1 MSPPL
6 VTKSLAI
13 ELQLRDQLL
22 LPVVNKYQYISHTS
36 TAMLP
41 LPPPPLFISLSSTK
55 NPFSLRPFAASLPHR
70 AADVRACRG
79 YKMLVRERTFLFA
92 LSSPLRPPTFTLVV
106 SSLISSLISR
116 GPRLTLKQTRTT
128 VPFAALW
135 QRGIPRLEKAHALRP
150 ISRLLSL
157 SFCF

>member
-1 MSPPL
+1 MVEL
-6 VTKSLAI
+6 E
-13 ELQLRDQLL
+13 ELQSTSLKSDRSERIRTQCKTLRDYSWLL
-22 LPVVNKYQYISHTS
+22 LN
-36 TAMLP
+36 
-41 LPPPPLFISLSSTK
+41 FISSFLATTVCGL
-55 NPFSLRPFAASLPHR
+55 FVTHR

-135 QRGIPRLEKAHALRP
+135 QRGIPRLEKVHALRP